1 MIVISIGDHQDLVI
15 DGNQDLHLVQHNPTR
30 PHDRTMDKNT
40 NLGRATK
47 HKINAMIYG
56 LNQLKIHAE

>member
-15 DGNQDLHLVQHNPTR
+15 DANQDLHLVQHNPSR
-30 PHDRTMDKNT
+30 PHDKTMDKSA

-47 HKINAMIYG
+47 NKISTMIHA